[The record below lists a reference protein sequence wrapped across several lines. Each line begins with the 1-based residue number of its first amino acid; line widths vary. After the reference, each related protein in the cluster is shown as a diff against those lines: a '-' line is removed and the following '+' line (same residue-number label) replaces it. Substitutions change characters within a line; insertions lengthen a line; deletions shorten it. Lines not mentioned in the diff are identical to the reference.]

1 MPPNQY
7 LTDREALGQYVDDL
21 IRIKNSPH
29 VKGDNITV
37 VKQALLEEV
46 SDAINSKLIS
56 MLSDDEVKQLNEM
69 LDKEASDEQVSL
81 FFTGK
86 IKNLQQVVTDV
97 LVEFKKGYLSVIYD
111 EDANKVE
118 NKSASLLTTPTNATL
133 TESPKKTID
142 PTDKK
147 TILPAPELADY
158 LVNIDNIP
166 SSSLSPAP
174 LKPARLVN

>member
-1 MPPNQY
+1 MSPNQY
-7 LTDREALGQYVDDL
+7 LTDREALEQYVDDL

-29 VKGDNITV
+29 IKGENIAV
-37 VKQALLEEV
+37 VKEALLQDV

-56 MLSDDEVKQLNEM
+56 LLSDDEVKQLNEM

-86 IKNLQQVVTDV
+86 IKDLQQVVTDV

-111 EDANKVE
+111 ENANKVE
-118 NKSASLLTTPTNATL
+118 NQSTVLSKTTIPAP
-133 TESPKKTID
+133 EVPKKIID

-158 LVNIDNIP
+158 LVNIDNAP

-174 LKPARLVN
+174 LKPARMVN

>member
-1 MPPNQY
+1 MSPNQY
-7 LTDREALGQYVDDL
+7 LTDREALEQYIDDL

-29 VKGDNITV
+29 VKGDNVAV

-56 MLSDDEVKQLNEM
+56 LLSDDEVKQLNEM

-86 IKNLQQVVTDV
+86 IKDLQQVVTDV

-111 EDANKVE
+111 KDEKKPE
-118 NKSASLLTTPTNATL
+118 NKIDTL
-133 TESPKKTID
+133 TSEVPKKTID

-147 TILPAPELADY
+147 TILPAPELSDY
-158 LVNIDNIP
+158 LVNIDNAP
-166 SSSLSPAP
+166 SSSISPAP
-174 LKPARLVN
+174 LKPARMVN

>member
-1 MPPNQY
+1 MSPNQY
-7 LTDREALGQYVDDL
+7 LTDREALEQYIDDL

-29 VKGDNITV
+29 VKGDNVAV

-56 MLSDDEVKQLNEM
+56 LLSDDEVKQLNEM

-86 IKNLQQVVTDV
+86 IKDLQQVVTDV

-111 EDANKVE
+111 KDEKKPE
-118 NKSASLLTTPTNATL
+118 NKIDTL
-133 TESPKKTID
+133 TSEVPKKTID

-147 TILPAPELADY
+147 TILPAPELSDY
-158 LVNIDNIP
+158 LVNIDNAP